1 MRRASKKLKKL
12 ILEVLVLAIGFFYV
26 LPIIFLF
33 LNTFKT
39 QNEMFESFLSLPKDF
54 YIENYIRAWNNMK
67 YLRAFMNTLTV
78 TIGTVALI
86 VVMSSM
92 AAYRIARS
100 KSKRATGLLIFFII
114 SMMMP
119 FQTIMLPLMRIVAG
133 LGLTASLGGYIV
145 VAAGLMCPFTIYLY
159 RGFYSQIPVEI
170 EEAARIDGANP
181 FQVFFIT
188 VLPLLKPITVTVII
202 INVMNVWNDFILALL
217 MLQRRDKMTLQ
228 ISVMQYTG
236 LYNLEWNLTLATL
249 AIVILPVII
258 LYICLQNSI
267 QSGLTA
273 GAIKA

>member
-1 MRRASKKLKKL
+1 MMNSKGLKK
-12 ILEVLVLAIGFFYV
+12 IVTEILVLAVGIFYV
-26 LPIIFLF
+26 TPIIFLF
-33 LNTFKT
+33 MNTFKT
-39 QNEMFESFLSLPKDF
+39 QGEMFDSFLALPKSF
-54 YIENYIRAWNNMK
+54 YAENYIRAWNNMK
-67 YLRAFMNTLTV
+67 YPRAFMNTLTV
-78 TIGTVALI
+78 TTGTVALI
-86 VVMSSM
+86 VILSSM

-100 KSKRATGLLIFFII
+100 RSKKAVGLLIFFII
-114 SMMMP
+114 SMMLP
-119 FQTIMLPLMRIVAG
+119 FQTIMLPLMRIVAD

-145 VAAGLMCPFTIYLY
+145 VATALMCPFTIYLY

-188 VLPLLKPITVTVII
+188 VFPLLKPITVTVII
-202 INVMNVWNDFILALL
+202 INVMNVWNDFLLALL

-236 LYNLEWNLTLATL
+236 QYSLEWNLTLATL

-267 QSGLTA
+267 QNGLTA
-273 GAIKA
+273 GAIKG